1 MKEGIENVRT
11 RDLKKTKQFW
21 RKKREQNRTCNDRGK
36 KE

>member
-21 RKKREQNRTCNDRGK
+21 REKREQNRTCNDRGK